1 MKKIFETPK
10 MNISAFEAENIIT
23 ASGEA
28 QAEAQEIAKT
38 AIQKAADNSRKV
50 TEILT
55 FVF

>member
-23 ASGEA
+23 ASGGAQTEA
-28 QAEAQEIAKT
+28 EKKARA
-38 AIQKAADNSRKV
+38 AIESATENKV

-55 FVF
+55 FAL